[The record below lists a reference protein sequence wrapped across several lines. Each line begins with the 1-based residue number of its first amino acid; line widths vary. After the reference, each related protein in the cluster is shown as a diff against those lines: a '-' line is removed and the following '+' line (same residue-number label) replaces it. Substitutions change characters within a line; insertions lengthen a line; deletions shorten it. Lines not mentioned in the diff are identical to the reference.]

1 MNCCISQEVALLH
14 HDLEA
19 PACCKMLRAL
29 YFLGCYDQNGFEL
42 VWGIRHS
49 LGARQDETTQL
60 NRVSIVG
67 KFLRKQ
73 GCYTLG
79 SLVDMYITT
88 RTPSKQI
95 PGILKIGASR
105 CLFWLP
111 KGTGPAILTEGG
123 KSWYDCLHIQS
134 RYPILLLS
142 ECVLVAD
149 LARKGNRGSSG
160 KCGFLW
166 CFGASRR
173 YLAVVF
179 LQSAYIGHQQ
189 IHERNKE
196 STCQVTF
203 LCSWEEENKL
213 NISIPLCTLYL
224 HIVRW
229 MQVL

>member
-1 MNCCISQEVALLH
+1 MIRMGLNWFGGSDTLLGPYKTKTCNWIEYRLLANFCANKVALPLDPWWTCTLRH
-14 HDLEA
+14 A
-19 PACCKMLRAL
+19 PP
-29 YFLGCYDQNGFEL
+29 
-42 VWGIRHS
+42 
-49 LGARQDETTQL
+49 
-60 NRVSIVG
+60 VSR
-67 KFLRKQ
+67 FQ
-73 GCYTLG
+73 G
-79 SLVDMYITT
+79 SWK
-88 RTPSKQI
+88 S
-95 PGILKIGASR
+95 GASR

-149 LARKGNRGSSG
+149 VARKGPQGSSG

-196 STCQVTF
+196 SRCQVTF

-229 MQVL
+229 MPVL